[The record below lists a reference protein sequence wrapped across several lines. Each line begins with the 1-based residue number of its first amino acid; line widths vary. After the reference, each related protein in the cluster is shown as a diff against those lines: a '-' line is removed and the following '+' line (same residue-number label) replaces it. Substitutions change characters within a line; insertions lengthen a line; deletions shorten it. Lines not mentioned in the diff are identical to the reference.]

1 MYRNLSGGSG
11 KDSGM
16 DRLLGYARVSTSE
29 QTVRSQVDALE
40 KAGCVQVW
48 TDTASGARAD
58 RPALDELLT
67 EVSSGDTV
75 VVTRLDRLGR
85 SLPHL
90 LDLVEQLASRD
101 IGLRSL
107 GEQIDTTSA
116 TGRLI
121 LHVFAALAEFE
132 RGINHERTMAGLAA
146 ARSRGRI
153 GGRPKALT
161 SQRLDHAR
169 QLAASGMAVPD
180 IADMLLVG
188 RSTLYRAL
196 NEQKGDTTMTANA
209 IDRVWSIRDAVLKWL
224 YLKAMVDGNR
234 RPTLIA
240 DDIATTVEWQA
251 DSLTEPEVA
260 AASDWLKDEGYLSGG
275 GTFGHG
281 VVRPSITPRG
291 EALADAGRSVR
302 GGNTRADP
310 QGTTNINISNSTN
323 VAVASPGTTQTYSVN
338 EQIERALAVADALG
352 GATEGPSDSVAE
364 AHRIAAEIKHEAAQ
378 PQPSTGRLKQLL
390 MSALTAG
397 SVALGQTAATDL
409 VHLTSQALQIL

>member
-1 MYRNLSGGSG
+1 MNR
-11 KDSGM
+11 M
-16 DRLLGYARVSTSE
+16 LGYARVSTSD

-48 TDTASGARAD
+48 TDTASGARAE
-58 RPALDELLT
+58 RPALNELLT
-67 EVSSGDTV
+67 EVQSGDTI

-90 LDLVEQLASRD
+90 LDLVAHLASRTV
-101 IGLRSL
+101 GLRSL
-107 GEQIDTTSA
+107 AEQIDTTSA

-161 SQRLDHAR
+161 GQRLDHAR
-169 QLAASGMAVPD
+169 QLATSGMAVPD

-196 NEQKGDTTMTANA
+196 NQQRKGDTTMTADA

-234 RPTLIA
+234 HPVLNAA
-240 DDIATTVEWQA
+240 DVAKTVDWQGHP
-251 DSLTEPEVA
+251 LMTNEVA
-260 AASDWLKDEGYLSGG
+260 EASNWLKEEGYLTGPG
-275 GTFGHG
+275 AMGHG
-281 VVRPSITPRG
+281 VVRPTITPRG
-291 EALADAGRSVR
+291 EALADTGRSVR
-302 GGNTRADP
+302 GGNTPADP
-310 QGTTNINISNSTN
+310 QGATTIHISNSTN
-323 VAVASPGTTQTYSVN
+323 VAVASPGATQTYSVN
-338 EQIERALAVADALG
+338 EQIKRALAVADVLDLA
-352 GATEGPSDSVAE
+352 ADGPSDSVAQ
-364 AHRIAAEIKHEAAQ
+364 AQQVSAEIKHEAAQ
-378 PQPSTGRLKQLL
+378 SQPDPGRLKQLL
-390 MSALTAG
+390 LSALTAG

>member
-1 MYRNLSGGSG
+1 
-11 KDSGM
+11 M
-16 DRLLGYARVSTSE
+16 DRMLGYARVSTSD

-40 KAGCVQVW
+40 KAGCVRVW
-48 TDTASGARAD
+48 TDTASGARME

-67 EVSSGDTV
+67 EVQSGDTLV
-75 VVTRLDRLGR
+75 VSRLDRLGR

-90 LDLVEQLASRD
+90 LDLVEHLASLGV
-101 IGLRSL
+101 GLRSL
-107 GEQIDTTSA
+107 AEQIDTTSA

-153 GGRPKALT
+153 GGRPRALT
-161 SQRLDHAR
+161 GQRLDHAR
-169 QLAASGMAVPD
+169 QLAASGLAVAD

-196 NEQKGDTTMTANA
+196 NQEQKGETTMAANA

-224 YLKAMVDGNR
+224 YLGAMVDGNR
-234 RPTLIA
+234 HPVLSA
-240 DDIATTVEWQA
+240 EDIARAVDWQG
-251 DSLTEPEVA
+251 DSLTQAEVA

-275 GTFGHG
+275 GSFGHG

-302 GGNTRADP
+302 GGNAPADP
-310 QGTTNINISNSTN
+310 QGTTTIHISNSTN
-323 VAVASPGTTQTYSVN
+323 VAVASPGATQLYSTN

-352 GATEGPSDSVAE
+352 LAAEGSSDSVAE
-364 AHRIAAEIKHEAAQ
+364 ARRIAAEIKQEVAQ
-378 PQPSTGRLKQLL
+378 PQPHAGRLKQLL
-390 MSALTAG
+390 MSAITAG
-397 SVALGQTAATDL
+397 TVTLGQTAATDL
-409 VHLTSQALQIL
+409 VHLTSQALLTL

>member
-1 MYRNLSGGSG
+1 M
-11 KDSGM
+11 
-16 DRLLGYARVSTSE
+16 LGYARVSTSD

-40 KAGCVQVW
+40 KAGCEQVW
-48 TDTASGARAD
+48 TDVASGARAD
-58 RPALDELLT
+58 RPALDELLA
-67 EVSSGDTV
+67 EARSGDTI

-90 LDLVEQLASRD
+90 LDLIERMASRTV
-101 IGLRSL
+101 GLRSL
-107 GEQIDTTSA
+107 AEQIDTTSA

-132 RGINHERTMAGLAA
+132 RGINHERTMAGLTA

-153 GGRPKALT
+153 GGRPRALT
-161 SQRLDHAR
+161 GQRLDHAR
-169 QLAASGMAVPD
+169 TLAESGMAVPA

-196 NEQKGDTTMTANA
+196 NHQQKGNSMMTANA

-224 YLKAMVDGNR
+224 YLKAMVDGSR
-234 RPTLIA
+234 HPVLSA
-240 DDIATTVEWQA
+240 DDIAKTVDWQA
-251 DSLTEPEVA
+251 DPLTEPEVA
-260 AASDWLKDEGYLSGG
+260 AASDWLKEEGYLSGG

-281 VVRPSITPRG
+281 VIRPSITPRG
-291 EALADAGRSVR
+291 EALADAGKSVR
-302 GGNTRADP
+302 DGNTPADP
-310 QGTTNINISNSTN
+310 QGTTTINISNTNN
-323 VAVASPGTTQTYSVN
+323 VAVSSPGTTQTYSVS
-338 EQIERALAVADALG
+338 EQKERALLVADALEL
-352 GATEGPSDSVAE
+352 AADGPSESVAE
-364 AHRIAAEIKHEAAQ
+364 AHRIAAEIKQEVTQ
-378 PQPSTGRLKQLL
+378 PEPSIGRLRKLL